1 MGRDWNAERRH
12 AGDARVKQSRQR
24 PRVSVME
31 CSDGKI
37 RHDVD
42 YWDMA
47 TVMRQLGLLP
57 AAAKGGQVKPAH

>member
-1 MGRDWNAERRH
+1 
-12 AGDARVKQSRQR
+12 
-24 PRVSVME
+24 ME